1 MNCSVPFKQHATD
14 QHQKARIMSP
24 PTSCLIVFGQWQ
36 IRHRQKP
43 RMMTTMTRHLP
54 QHRWHQQHCHTNDSW
69 QQIQSAVYMVGS
81 TFIKC
86 FMFYQMKRGAAT
98 KKCLV
103 FSANE

>member
-1 MNCSVPFKQHATD
+1 
-14 QHQKARIMSP
+14 
-24 PTSCLIVFGQWQ
+24 
-36 IRHRQKP
+36 
-43 RMMTTMTRHLP
+43 
-54 QHRWHQQHCHTNDSW
+54 
-69 QQIQSAVYMVGS
+69 MVGS